1 MASCSGGF
9 SEDENMD
16 IGWSMVENRRGRGGK
31 YKVKWGLNAG
41 KRSLDDEEERV
52 EIKKIMM
59 ENFKI
64 ILKFKAGQ
72 DMIGIS
78 PISLSNG
85 LEKVV
90 GDVELAKVL
99 RDGNLLIICK
109 IAEQKNKALKIL
121 MICKREVL
129 E

>member
-1 MASCSGGF
+1 MASCSGGL

-16 IGWSMVENRRGRGGK
+16 IGWSMVENRRGRGEK
-31 YKVKWGLNAG
+31 DKVKRELNAG
-41 KRSLDDEEERV
+41 KRALDDEEERV
-52 EIKKIMM
+52 EIRKKILM

-72 DMIGIS
+72 DMIGVS

-85 LEKVV
+85 LKKVV

-99 RDGNLLIICK
+99 RDGSLL
-109 IAEQKNKALKIL
+109 QSVSH
-121 MICKREVL
+121 VL
-129 E
+129 LHIP